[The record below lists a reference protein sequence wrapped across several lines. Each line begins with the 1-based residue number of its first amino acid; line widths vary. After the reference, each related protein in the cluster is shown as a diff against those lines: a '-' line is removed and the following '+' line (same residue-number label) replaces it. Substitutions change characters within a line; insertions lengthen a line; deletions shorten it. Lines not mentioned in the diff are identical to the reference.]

1 MGQMKINEILIG
13 EFAAYLAKDL
23 GALLH
28 IYNTR
33 EENERDA
40 VDYVFDLN
48 NNDDAIV
55 LLQSGLTLSQLAA
68 LLSRGKHLV
77 RYGTNYPIPTIV
89 DEEWL
94 HKSLKGMASELAEYA
109 FRNVTFDKRFEQYVK
124 DFIQSLF
131 NDHESV

>member
-13 EFAAYLAKDL
+13 EFAAYLAKDM
-23 GALLH
+23 GALLY

-48 NNDDAIV
+48 NNDDAIA

-68 LLSRGKHLV
+68 FSRGKHFV

-131 NDHESV
+131 NDNESV